1 MIFGSP
7 RLQARRPFFSPLSKK
22 GQLKYWTS
30 PYCRERTVLYGSF
43 SLRNL
48 RFCGSVLFWMHY
60 LQKRSLTKRQLFKTI
75 KQNGSA
81 IQFLSTCRAGSSA
94 FFLYWIS
101 PTIARWSLKQNS
113 LCLSTFKIREF
124 LTIIINTTASLSK
137 VVIGQF

>member
-7 RLQARRPFFSPLSKK
+7 RLQTRWPFFPPLLKRV
-22 GQLKYWTS
+22 QLKYRTLS
-30 PYCRERTVLYGSF
+30 YCRERTVLYGSF

-48 RFCGSVLFWMHY
+48 RFCSSALFWMHY

-81 IQFLSTCRAGSSA
+81 NQFLSTCRAGSSA

-101 PTIARWSLKQNS
+101 PTIARWSLKQAVSVNFS
-113 LCLSTFKIREF
+113 KKIPHFDHNHNNNLATLKKEN
-124 LTIIINTTASLSK
+124 LGL
-137 VVIGQF
+137 